1 MTQHPLKAWRIM
13 RELSQPEAGEKLGVD
28 AMTVSRW
35 ERGEHL
41 PHKKHWQTIEDKT
54 GIPASAL
61 VKHVKTEA
69 VSQ

>member
-1 MTQHPLKAWRIM
+1 MTHPLKAWRIK
-13 RELSQPEAGEKLGVD
+13 RSLSQPEAGEKLGVD

-41 PHKKHWQTIEDKT
+41 PHKKHWQTIEDTT

-61 VKHVKTEA
+61 IGHVKHET